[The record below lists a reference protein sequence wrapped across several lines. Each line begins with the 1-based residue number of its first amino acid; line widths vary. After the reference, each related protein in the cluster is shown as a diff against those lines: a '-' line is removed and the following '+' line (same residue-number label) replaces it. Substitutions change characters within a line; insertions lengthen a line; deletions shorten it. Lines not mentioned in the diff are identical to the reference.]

1 MNDIT
6 ANIVVPIATEADA
19 RETAHLLNDYEFG
32 EITAVH
38 VIEHVTGAP
47 DPISPEQAETRA
59 QKAFA
64 AFREVLPEANAQRV
78 SRENVVQGIFEVA
91 DDVEAS
97 AIVFRPR
104 GGSRLV
110 QLLSG
115 DVTLR
120 LVTKAD
126 RPVIALPER
135 EDR

>member
-1 MNDIT
+1 MKDIT
-6 ANIVVPIATEADA
+6 ANIVVPIATEKDA
-19 RETAHLLNDYEFG
+19 RETAHLLNSYGFG

-38 VIEHVTGAP
+38 VIEHVKGAP

-59 QKAFA
+59 QAAFA
-64 AFREVLPEANAQRV
+64 AFREVLPGANAERV
-78 SRENVVQGIFEVA
+78 FRENVVQGILDVA
-91 DDVEAS
+91 SETDAS

-120 LVTKAD
+120 LVTNAD
-126 RPVIALPER
+126 RPVIALPEQN
-135 EDR
+135 E